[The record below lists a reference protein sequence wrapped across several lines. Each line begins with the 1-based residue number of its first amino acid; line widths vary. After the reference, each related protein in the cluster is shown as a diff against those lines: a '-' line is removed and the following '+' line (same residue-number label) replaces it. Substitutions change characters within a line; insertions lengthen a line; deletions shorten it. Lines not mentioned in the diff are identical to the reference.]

1 MTVTGQPLAT
11 SRGGSCAQCGTELA
25 AGAVVC
31 PACHTLVHADRLRHL
46 ASRAESFT
54 AAQQLREARTTWE
67 EALELL
73 PTASQQH
80 AVIAARVA
88 DLAKRITD
96 ASELGDGTAARE
108 RAVHGPFWTRWGA
121 GVGAVGILLLTKG
134 KFLLLGLT
142 KLPTL
147 LSAFAF
153 FGVYWATFGWP
164 LALGLVVSIYIHEM
178 GHVAAIVRL
187 GRKPSAPMF
196 IPGLGAFISYSRGIS
211 DPREDAFIGL
221 AGPIWGAV
229 GGLVAFGIAE
239 LTGSGTWLA
248 IAQLTGMLNL
258 FNLLPVF
265 GLDGSHGFKALNT
278 MQRWGVVAAFAVAFW
293 LTSFKLIILLI
304 LAAGWRAFGRDAGP
318 GDAKTFANFLGLVGL
333 LSWMASLRAL

>member
-1 MTVTGQPLAT
+1 MFVPTQSPVVQT
-11 SRGGSCAQCGTELA
+11 RRSCGQCGTELA
-25 AGAVVC
+25 AGAPAC
-31 PACHTLVHADRLRHL
+31 PACHTLVHAERLRHL
-46 ASRAESFT
+46 AARAESFT
-54 AAQQLREARTTWE
+54 AERKLHEARTTWE

-73 PTASQQH
+73 PAASQQH
-80 AVIAARVA
+80 AAIAARLT
-88 DLAKRITD
+88 DLATRITD
-96 ASELGDGTAARE
+96 ASHLGDGTATGTAP
-108 RAVHGPFWTRWGA
+108 VNGPFWKRWGA
-121 GVGAVGILLLTKG
+121 GTGALVLLLLTKG
-134 KFLLLGLT
+134 KFLLVGLT

-147 LSAFAF
+147 LSGFAF

-178 GHVAAIVRL
+178 GHVAAILRL

-211 DPREDAFIGL
+211 DPREDAYIGL

-229 GGLVAFGIAE
+229 GGLVAFVIAE

-278 MQRWGVVAAFAVAFW
+278 LQRWGVVAAFALAFW
-293 LTSFKLIILLI
+293 LTSFKLIILL
-304 LAAGWRAFGRDAGP
+304 LLVAAWRAFGRDAGP
-318 GDAKTFANFLGLVGL
+318 GDAKTFANFLGLIGL
-333 LSWMASLRAL
+333 LSWMTSLRAL